1 LKVVDD
7 LKDHPLKKMLN
18 LGLKATVN
26 SDDPAYFGGYMNAN
40 FLQTA
45 EALDLTRRNKNFSKN
60 SFEYSLLSDD
70 EKQKYLIQVENFE

>member
-1 LKVVDD
+1 
-7 LKDHPLKKMLN
+7 MLN

-40 FLQTA
+40 LLQIA
-45 EALDLTRRNKNFSKN
+45 EALDLTQEEIKTLVKN

>member
-45 EALDLTRRNKNFSKN
+45 EALDLTQEEIKTLVKIALNILCCLMTKNKN
-60 SFEYSLLSDD
+60 
-70 EKQKYLIQVENFE
+70 I